1 MWQDS
6 KTYIIFLYFFC
17 LILCIDNLCAKD
29 NGSIIQI
36 YSEVKEKS
44 YVDKILS
51 DVTSFFRR
59 FTKKEKSTKDREQ
72 IQIQKNENFV
82 TNTKDSGYTT
92 NKDIS
97 YKHKN
102 QSYDYEKNSESKV
115 EKKKSKKD
123 FIKSLANSILEKL
136 DKKSKETKEKTIS
149 YFESKEIKK
158 ISKYIPKE
166 YNEGQAKKFTLYSRL
181 TLKKAI
187 LTLRVNIASLNSEI
201 KSVNLEKID
210 ENLRKKLVEI
220 SKFNSDVLVNL
231 PSHHFFAPLDL
242 EDVFSRRTKLSNIQM
257 SYYNKLNEIYDEF
270 QFKHQTATG
279 ENRIA
284 LDIIKKALEQM
295 EQCNAILNAA
305 TSMVD

>member
-1 MWQDS
+1 M
-6 KTYIIFLYFFC
+6 YILSVVLSLIFY
-17 LILCIDNLCAKD
+17 IDNLHAGAD
-29 NGSIIQI
+29 NAPIVQI
-36 YSEVKEKS
+36 YSEVEEKS

-51 DVTSFFRR
+51 DVTSFFWR
-59 FTKKEKSTKDREQ
+59 FAKKDAHKKNVDQTQPKNDDIENEIFVAKSKDL
-72 IQIQKNENFV
+72 V
-82 TNTKDSGYTT
+82 DVS

-102 QSYDYEKNSESKV
+102 QLYNSEKKSESKV

-136 DKKSKETKEKTIS
+136 DKESEETKEKTIS

-158 ISKYIPKE
+158 IRKHIPKE

-187 LTLRVNIASLNSEI
+187 LTLRVNIANLNSEI
-201 KSVNLEKID
+201 QSVNLEKID

-220 SKFNSDVLVNL
+220 SKLNTDVLLNL
-231 PSHHFFAPLDL
+231 PSHYFFAPLDL
-242 EDVFSRRTKLSNIQM
+242 EDVFNRRTKLNNIQM
-257 SYYNKLNEIYDEF
+257 SYYNQLNEIYDEF
-270 QFKHQTATG
+270 KFKHQTATG

-305 TSMVD
+305 TSMID